1 MSLCPSCCV
10 SSLSASLATS
20 HHRSGRDT
28 HTWTRTLISKQ
39 AHTHQPSLQWNDY
52 QLWKEKREKKLFM
65 IFWTEIL
72 PAGIKWWKA
81 GRERSQTVYY
91 CKARLTFQLES
102 LNYRRKVIQLT
113 TTELKHWLWE
123 HIRQHLANASEPSL
137 YFMAQIQHTA
147 GNIPDSCCIHD
158 VYRILKLLYWIRF
171 IITNKPVWDWAI
183 GRWVRC
189 GLALT

>member
-1 MSLCPSCCV
+1 METSLNQHVCHFMRVQCLFGYESFKSPYLSVCVCLLSLLSLACPVAMSLCPSCCV

-28 HTWTRTLISKQ
+28 HTWTRTLISNRRT
-39 AHTHQPSLQWNDY
+39 HTNHRSNEMTISFERRR
-52 QLWKEKREKKLFM
+52 EKKKLFM

-72 PAGIKWWKA
+72 PAGIKWWKT

-91 CKARLTFQLES
+91 CKARLTFRLES

-123 HIRQHLANASEPSL
+123 HVRQHLANASEPS
-137 YFMAQIQHTA
+137 
-147 GNIPDSCCIHD
+147 
-158 VYRILKLLYWIRF
+158 
-171 IITNKPVWDWAI
+171 
-183 GRWVRC
+183 
-189 GLALT
+189 